1 MQQNNEL
8 SIEEQVLVANYRQ
21 LCDEKLQLQ
30 IELNKV
36 AQERDHYKEELE
48 KLTKQESTT
57 EE

>member
-1 MQQNNEL
+1 MQQNNDL

-36 AQERDHYKEELE
+36 AQERDHYKSELE
-48 KLTKQESTT
+48 KLSEKPVE
-57 EE
+57 

>member
-1 MQQNNEL
+1 MERNNNI

-36 AQERDHYKEELE
+36 AQERDHYKEEIE
-48 KLTKQESTT
+48 KLTKQVSTT

>member
-1 MQQNNEL
+1 MQQNNDL
-8 SIEEQVLVANYRQ
+8 SIEEQVLIANYRQ

-36 AQERDHYKEELE
+36 AQERDHYKEEIE
-48 KLTKQESTT
+48 KLTKQDST